1 MKIRRLPLLSS
12 LLLLPFAG
20 PALAQEA
27 PEKAQQVSIE
37 TAQVAQPAADPA
49 ADPDPWRLQGTLYG
63 WAIGVSGN
71 VTARGQTVDVNAT
84 FPQIMQKS
92 DSIAAFMGNVEASKG
107 RVGVYGDFV
116 WAKLGFDKGMASY
129 RNPLPGLQLSATTN
143 TALTTTLTV
152 LEAGGFYEFGRWQHG
167 GGSATSLDGILGFRY
182 WNIANEID
190 LNVIGS
196 VNVPALGL
204 EFGRAFSV
212 ARANGVDWVDPI
224 LGLRLRHQFTPSQQ
238 VMLRGDIGGFG
249 FGSAFTWQAAAVYS
263 YNWQFTG
270 YSLAALVGYRALGVS
285 YSEGWGLN
293 TAGIDA
299 VFHGPLIGASLRF

>member
-1 MKIRRLPLLSS
+1 MRSARCLASS
-12 LLLLPFAG
+12 LCLSLS
-20 PALAQEA
+20 LAFPVA
-27 PEKAQQVSIE
+27 AQQATVEPATE
-37 TAQVAQPAADPA
+37 TAQTVEAA

-63 WAIGVSGN
+63 WAIGVAGN

-116 WAKLGFDKGMASY
+116 WAKLGFDRSLVSY
-129 RNPLPGLQLSATTN
+129 RNPVPGLQLSATTN
-143 TALTTTLTV
+143 TALTTALTV

-190 LNVIGS
+190 LNIIGA

-204 EFGRAFSV
+204 EFGRTFSV
-212 ARANGVDWVDPI
+212 ARANGVDWVDPV

-238 VMLRGDIGGFG
+238 VMLRGDVGGFG
-249 FGSAFTWQAAAVYS
+249 FGSQFTWQAAAVYS
-263 YNWQFTG
+263 YNWQFSG
-270 YSLAALVGYRALGVS
+270 YALAALVGYRALGVT
-285 YSEGWGLN
+285 YSEGWGLS